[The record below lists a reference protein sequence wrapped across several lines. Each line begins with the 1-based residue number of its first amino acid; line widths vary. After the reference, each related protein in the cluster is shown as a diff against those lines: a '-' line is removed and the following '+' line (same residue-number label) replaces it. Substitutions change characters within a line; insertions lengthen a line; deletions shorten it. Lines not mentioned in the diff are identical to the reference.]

1 MGTAYILLY
10 TAYNPGGKCDF
21 EEWHAE
27 IIIYKLHNG
36 STIEMTYELVRSLS
50 FYKVILNML
59 SQKQTIIQVGVLR
72 ELG

>member
-10 TAYNPGGKCDF
+10 AASNPGGKCDF

-27 IIIYKLHNG
+27 MIIYKLYHG
-36 STIEMTYELVRSLS
+36 STIEVIYELVGHLS

-59 SQKQTIIQVGVLR
+59 SQKQTIIQVSVLC